1 MGLKSGISLTF
12 FSPSLQKQPPE
23 MLCKKGALRSFAK
36 FTGRHRGSHQRWS
49 VRKGVLRNFAK
60 CIGKLLCQ
68 IHFLLKLQASDCRPS
83 FFLCLIYYII
93 RPVLILSES
102 HWKLLS
108 MFTNRQKPHPLFI
121 SKASFYHYRSSI
133 IVSTEK

>member
-23 MLCKKGALRSFAK
+23 MLCKKGTLRSFAK
-36 FTGRHRGSHQRWS
+36 FTGRDRGSYQRWS

-68 IHFLLKLQASDCRPS
+68 IHFLLFIFAGFRLQAF
-83 FFLCLIYYII
+83 FFLVFDLLNYQASFNSFRESLKTTFYVYQQTEATSTIYFQSI
-93 RPVLILSES
+93 
-102 HWKLLS
+102 LLS
-108 MFTNRQKPHPLFI
+108 LP
-121 SKASFYHYRSSI
+121 
-133 IVSTEK
+133 